1 MTTTNVRH
9 GLYLPAELLD
19 QIRVLA
25 NREGK
30 SINKQIEEII
40 RDWLG
45 RVRKGKTLSRKDIL
59 NLPLNRRRELLEAQA
74 IQIQSHYSSENQI
87 AGGESDFFEYD
98 K

>member
-25 NREGK
+25 CREGK

-45 RVRKGKTLSRKDIL
+45 RFNKGKALTKREIL

-74 IQIQSHYSSENQI
+74 IQVQANYSSNHQI
-87 AGGESDFFEYD
+87 SGGESDFIDYD
-98 K
+98 Q